1 MKQNQYTL
9 YDAIQAC
16 INARMR
22 VVHTC
27 TVGIIVSYD
36 SSQQKASVVQAFQT
50 NRPDGSISDPVVI
63 PNVPVFVLSGGS
75 AAITMPISEG
85 DRCLLFFGEQSIDL
99 WKQSTG
105 TFVKPQGINTA
116 GLSTHSMVDA
126 IAIVG
131 VNPFPEAVSG
141 NGNLHI
147 TNGTAAINMGVASV
161 AMGAGVVEMFSTISS
176 ALTNISS
183 ALSAIQAAVPPTP
196 PAIVPQ
202 IIALNSAIT
211 AIQSITGTL

>member
-1 MKQNQYTL
+1 MNQNQYTL
-9 YDAIQAC
+9 YDAIQAVVS
-16 INARMR
+16 ARLKLT
-22 VVHTC
+22 HTC

-36 SSQQKASVVQAFQT
+36 KSQQKASVVQAFQSV
-50 NRPDGSISDPVVI
+50 RADGSVSDPVVI

-75 AAITMPISEG
+75 AAITMPIAEG

-105 TFVKPQGINTA
+105 SFVKPQGINTA
-116 GLSTHSMVDA
+116 GLSTHNMVDA

-147 TNGTAAINMGVASV
+147 TNGTAAINMGAASV
-161 AMGAGVVEMFSTISS
+161 AMGVGSVEMFSTISS
-176 ALTNISS
+176 ALSTISS
-183 ALSAIQAAVPPTP
+183 ALNSITLPNNPSLAPYVIS
-196 PAIVPQ
+196 
-202 IIALNSAIT
+202 LNSIISSINAIT
-211 AIQSITGTL
+211 GSL